1 MTITFL
7 ILRMKVYKNA
17 KSCRESAEE
26 LYYPTFYHMHN
37 HLTGFWGFGIFLISP
52 HFVLICQTCSYIY
65 EEKMRRN
72 EENEEI

>member
-7 ILRMKVYKNA
+7 SLGMKVYKNA

-37 HLTGFWGFGIFLISP
+37 HLTGFWGFG
-52 HFVLICQTCSYIY
+52 
-65 EEKMRRN
+65 N
-72 EENEEI
+72 EENEESKVNESSDDEKE